1 MDPVNCARNMDTSP
15 MNWWLDCHEEWELRT
30 CSKSNML
37 SNLVEPVTLFVST
50 GLWGSLQALSTGRHR
65 KICHSKLYAWTV
77 SFRNVWPTMSL
88 EHGTTN
94 GRFLLNIR
102 TQHSQQ
108 RCFLR
113 FFFLA
118 KPATFGAVASNMK
131 GEASN
136 QDVIRYFGTLSIPS
150 ACPPQEEA

>member
-1 MDPVNCARNMDTSP
+1 MKNGNYGLV
-15 MNWWLDCHEEWELRT
+15 
-30 CSKSNML
+30 SKNNML

-113 FFFLA
+113 FFSLQSQLHLGLWPVIWRGRLA
-118 KPATFGAVASNMK
+118 
-131 GEASN
+131 
-136 QDVIRYFGTLSIPS
+136 IRMLLDTSGPKYSKCLSTPRGSLIIRES
-150 ACPPQEEA
+150 SKNGNI